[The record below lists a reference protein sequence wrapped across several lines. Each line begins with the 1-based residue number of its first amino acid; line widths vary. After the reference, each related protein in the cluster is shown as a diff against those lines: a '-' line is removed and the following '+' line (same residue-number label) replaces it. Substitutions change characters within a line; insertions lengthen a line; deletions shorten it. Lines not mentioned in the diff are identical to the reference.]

1 MKLNTKS
8 AETIREY
15 GTITN
20 INHNWQTITLN
31 QNYINPVVIV
41 SDPTFNGTDPAT
53 VRLKNVT
60 GNSFELRIQKG
71 NYQKGNY
78 QDDDHVLETAETASY
93 FVVEAGDWE
102 LSDGTQISAGT
113 QNSNLLSSQRFETV
127 GISEFDQTPTLL
139 TQVQTYNGPDWVT
152 TRTKNMTANSF
163 DLTMQ
168 EEEALNDGT
177 HATETIGW
185 LAIDQGMGT
194 DGDTVLQGGLTEK
207 THTHIPETVN
217 FEQAFDETPIVF
229 AKLGSYFG
237 RDPANIR
244 LGSISNSGF
253 EARVHEEQ
261 SHDKEINHANEQI
274 AFLALGD
281 SSGLFTGSSNADG
294 NDVNSPPTDLD
305 LDNTTLDE
313 NATPNSFTSESL
325 ADYAS
330 VLDTGNLLESGLPLF
345 DQAWID
351 ENNPFPVVSLTVT
364 EDEITASYN
373 GTLNITT
380 QINEILTRLNLTSI
394 TQQINATNPTL
405 IIEGTARNPTGYKF
419 SGEFSPTEAINFLDD
434 TLGVK
439 LPNNIQEQLNKVG
452 KVNIQASN
460 QGFGIT
466 YLDNVVLDVNNIVGM
481 IRDNDFLKDAAN
493 TVTETFLLLTMLDLL
508 ETYSLASMILTLLS

>member
-8 AETIREY
+8 AETIIGEY
-15 GTITN
+15 GTIAN

-53 VRLKNVT
+53 VRLKNVN

-71 NYQKGNY
+71 NYQ
-78 QDDDHVLETAETASY
+78 DDDPVLETAETASY
-93 FVVEAGDWE
+93 LVVEAGDWE

-113 QNSNLLSSQRFETV
+113 QNSNLLSSQRFDTV
-127 GISEFDQTPTLL
+127 GISKFDQTPTLL
-139 TQVQTYNGPDWVT
+139 TQVQTYNGADWVI

-185 LAIDQGMGT
+185 LAIDQGVGT

-217 FEQAFDETPIVF
+217 FEEAFDETPIVF

-261 SHDKEINHANEQI
+261 SHDEEINHGNEQI

-294 NDVNSPPTDLD
+294 NDVNSPPTDLE

-313 NATPNSFTSESL
+313 NATPNSIVGQFSTTDPDNGDVFTYALVSGTGDTDNSAFTISGNQLQINTTPDFESQSSYSIL
-325 ADYAS
+325 VETTD
-330 VLDTGNLLESGLPLF
+330 ESG
-345 DQAWID
+345 
-351 ENNPFPVVSLTVT
+351 
-364 EDEITASYN
+364 ASY
-373 GTLNITT
+373 
-380 QINEILTRLNLTSI
+380 
-394 TQQINATNPTL
+394 
-405 IIEGTARNPTGYKF
+405 
-419 SGEFSPTEAINFLDD
+419 
-434 TLGVK
+434 
-439 LPNNIQEQLNKVG
+439 QEQLTI
-452 KVNIQASN
+452 NIN
-460 QGFGIT
+460 
-466 YLDNVVLDVNNIVGM
+466 DVNENSPP
-481 IRDNDFLKDAAN
+481 
-493 TVTETFLLLTMLDLL
+493 TDLQL
-508 ETYSLASMILTLLS
+508 NKHLQNKK